1 MPEISARSLAL
12 VIRAVDQ
19 ESNRLMNLP
28 DETITP
34 AEEIQLVDY
43 ESLAYEL
50 EDAYVKLTEGQTNLP
65 EYKRLVTDRGNDL
78 DED

>member
-1 MPEISARSLAL
+1 
-12 VIRAVDQ
+12 
-19 ESNRLMNLP
+19 MNLP